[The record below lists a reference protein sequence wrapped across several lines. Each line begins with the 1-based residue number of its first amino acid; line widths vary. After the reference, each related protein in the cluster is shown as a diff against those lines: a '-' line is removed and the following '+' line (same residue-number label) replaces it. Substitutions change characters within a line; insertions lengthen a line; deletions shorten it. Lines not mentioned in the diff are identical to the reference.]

1 MNLCAVDTLESGGYI
16 LPMQTREEAIL
27 VDQARDGCEQSFEA
41 LVQQNS
47 EKMIQ
52 LAWRM
57 VNNRQ
62 DAEEIVQEAF
72 LRFFRS
78 LDTFRGDSQVSTW
91 LYRTVSRLCIDYLR
105 REKIK
110 RRLFFFSKPDSEY
123 DPIEQAASMTAR
135 QDDQAIA
142 REELSRVNRAIEK
155 LSARQRAVLT
165 LRHQEQLPL
174 KEIADILG
182 LSEGSVKVHLHRAVQ
197 NLRTTLAEM
206 EKDDDN

>member
-1 MNLCAVDTLESGGYI
+1 MNFCAVDTLVSGGYA
-16 LPMQTREEAIL
+16 LPMDAREEAIL
-27 VDQARDGCEQSFEA
+27 VEQARDGCEQSFEA
-41 LVQQNS
+41 LVRQNS

-72 LRFFRS
+72 LRFYRTLGS
-78 LDTFRGDSQVSTW
+78 FRGDSLVSTW

-110 RRLFFFSKPDSEY
+110 RRLFFFSRPDDEY
-123 DPIEQAASMTAR
+123 DPLEQAPSGMVR

-142 REELSRVNRAIEK
+142 REELGHMMKALDK
-155 LSARQRAVLT
+155 LSPRQRAVLT
-165 LRHQEQLPL
+165 LRHQEELPL
-174 KEIADILG
+174 KEIAEILG
-182 LSEGSVKVHLHRAVQ
+182 LSEGSVKVHLHRAVSS
-197 NLRTTLAEM
+197 LRNSLAEM
-206 EKDDDN
+206 ENRND